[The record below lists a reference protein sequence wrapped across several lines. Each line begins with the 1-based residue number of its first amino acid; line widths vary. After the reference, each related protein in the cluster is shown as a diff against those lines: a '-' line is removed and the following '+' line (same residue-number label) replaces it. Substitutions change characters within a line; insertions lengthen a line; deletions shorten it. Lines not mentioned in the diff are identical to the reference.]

1 MFITEK
7 DIFYYVFN
15 PGMLSEEK
23 RRSIADSEDLY
34 PVVDLYND
42 IKNGLDE
49 KISQSLKYKIA
60 EKVPA
65 YKLTKIYELFP
76 WTIEASE
83 YNTSTAVLAAATAET
98 ESGVFSKTFIDRE
111 KNIIIRLIGTVK
123 KARLF
128 VFPVSGEKLGEFM
141 LTFNPGLQK
150 YYFKDSQETK
160 ILEDLPDITS
170 ISIEVYPQ

>member
-1 MFITEK
+1 MYITEK
-7 DIFYYVFN
+7 DIFYYVFK
-15 PGMLSEEK
+15 PETLSEQK
-23 RRSIADSEDLY
+23 RGHIAESEELSSLVELY
-34 PVVDLYND
+34 TD
-42 IKNGLDE
+42 IKNGLNE
-49 KISQSLKYKIA
+49 NISPSLKSKIA
-60 EKVPA
+60 AKIPA
-65 YKLTKIYELFP
+65 YKLTRVFELFP

-83 YNTSTAVLAAATAET
+83 YNTSTAILAAATADT
-98 ESGVFSKTFIDRE
+98 EQGIFSKTFIDKE

-128 VFPVSGEKLGEFM
+128 VFPVSGEKLGEFT
-141 LTFNPGLQK
+141 LTLNPGLQK